1 MFIIVFMGELP
12 HDAILETVR
21 VARELSELVPRFLA
35 HRRADAD
42 RLREALERT
51 DFDTV
56 RSIGHAMK
64 GAGTG
69 YGFEE
74 ISVIGAALERFARA
88 GDARAA
94 RNEVI
99 RLREFLHRVRVTFE

>member
-1 MFIIVFMGELP
+1 MGDPTPAAVRES
-12 HDAILETVR
+12 VR

-42 RLREALERT
+42 RLREALERA

-56 RSIGHAMK
+56 RGIGHAMK
-64 GAGTG
+64 GAGAG

-74 ISVIGAALERFARA
+74 ISAIGAALEQLARA
-88 GDARAA
+88 GDAAA
-94 RNEVI
+94 ASAEVT
-99 RLREFLHRVRVTFE
+99 RLREFLERVEVIFE

>member
-1 MFIIVFMGELP
+1 MDNAPPAAVRES
-12 HDAILETVR
+12 VR

-42 RLREALERT
+42 RLREALERA

-64 GAGTG
+64 GAGAG

-74 ISVIGAALERFARA
+74 ITTIGAELERVARVGDPAA
-88 GDARAA
+88 GHVAV
-94 RNEVI
+94 N
-99 RLREFLHRVRVTFE
+99 RLRDFLDRVHVVFE